1 MKAAVL
7 MAETFWRRSF
17 IRVVH
22 VAILG
27 FFAALFLLPR
37 EVFGDW
43 LWGGYIFGFGGL
55 VLPLALATGII
66 GNDTSAGRFAQL
78 LSSPVRFR
86 EIYLWRL
93 AGLVVQ
99 GALHI
104 AAAGLLILLLQAI
117 TGKGSVMDL
126 GLWMLAGL
134 LVFVPTAALTQ
145 TVSTFTPR
153 SMNILLLVL
162 AAIMALVMYNVLRAY
177 DVPLRHS
184 MEWTGRNLLPPVA
197 GLVESLLEHRWRDFA
212 WAGVHGL
219 GLTCAYAAAGI
230 LILNLRQ
237 YGRASE

>member
-1 MKAAVL
+1 M
-7 MAETFWRRSF
+7 
-17 IRVVH
+17 
-22 VAILG
+22 
-27 FFAALFLLPR
+27 
-37 EVFGDW
+37 
-43 LWGGYIFGFGGL
+43 
-55 VLPLALATGII
+55 
-66 GNDTSAGRFAQL
+66 
-78 LSSPVRFR
+78 
-86 EIYLWRL
+86 
-93 AGLVVQ
+93 
-99 GALHI
+99 
-104 AAAGLLILLLQAI
+104 LQAI

-177 DVPLRHS
+177 DVPLRYS

-212 WAGVHGL
+212 WAGAHGL